1 VSTYARGEIY
11 WVNFPRRSPRGAEI
25 EKTRPCVVLSLT
37 RVNEIRRT
45 VLVIPL
51 TSSPEAV
58 PPIAVAVPSAGPES
72 VAVVDQLTAV
82 DKSRLRKRVGA
93 LSTADLTTVENSLR
107 MILRL

>member
-1 VSTYARGEIY
+1 MSTPARGDIY
-11 WVNFPRRSPRGAEI
+11 WVNFPKRSPRGAEI

-37 RVNEIRRT
+37 RVNEVRRT

-51 TSSPEAV
+51 ASSPEPA
-58 PPIAVAVPSAGPES
+58 PPIAVAVPSAGSGS

-82 DKSRLRKRVGA
+82 DKSRLRKRAGA
-93 LSTADLTTVENSLR
+93 LNTVDITTIENSLR